1 MRLLNEMKFNIEV
14 TLHHLNGY
22 KKLIFDHLI
31 RNINSVSKIVNSI
44 NIRKS
49 FLIVCR
55 VDCIDVKLLKGYSS
69 GNSK

>member
-1 MRLLNEMKFNIEV
+1 MKFNIEV

-44 NIRKS
+44 NRRKS

-55 VDCIDVKLLKGYSS
+55 VDYIDVKLLKGYSS